1 MTMRG
6 FIAAKCSAMIGP
18 VALTGATGFVGRRI
32 LTLCAE
38 AGVAVRALAR
48 RPAALEGEPKANL
61 EVIEGDLLDDTALAR
76 LAQGAQAII
85 HCAGAIAG
93 SPETLAAA
101 NVEGTRRLVA
111 AARQAGTARFV
122 HVSSLAARE
131 PSLSGYAL
139 TKRLGEREVIDGLPR
154 DAWVILRPPVV
165 YGPGD
170 PATLPLIE
178 QFTKATAW
186 LPGSRR
192 QRFSLLYVD
201 DLARALL
208 HLARSPAST
217 GAIHELHDGCEDGHA
232 WADIAAAAFAAEGR
246 PERVH
251 YLPRLM
257 LDTVAHLSQ
266 TWVRLGGRQLG
277 PPLSPGKV
285 RELYHRDWVCRQELL
300 DEATDWRATVR
311 FEDGFGRTLAW
322 YRQNGWLP
330 AGGGGA
336 KTPGLSGDG
345 VRPG

>member
-1 MTMRG
+1 MNAP
-6 FIAAKCSAMIGP
+6 I
-18 VALTGATGFVGRRI
+18 ALTGATGFVGRRI
-32 LTLCAE
+32 LALCAE

-48 RPAALEGEPKANL
+48 RPAALEGEPKENL
-61 EVIEGDLLDDTALAR
+61 EVIQGDLLEKPALAR

-93 SPETLAAA
+93 TPETLTAA
-101 NVEGTRRLVA
+101 NVEGTRRLAA
-111 AARQAGTARFV
+111 AARQAGTPRFV

-139 TKRLGEREVIDGLPR
+139 TKRLGEREVIDGCPR
-154 DAWVILRPPVV
+154 ESWVILRPPVI

-178 QFTKATAW
+178 QFTKPTAW
-186 LPGSRR
+186 LPGSPH

-201 DLARALL
+201 DLARALI
-208 HLARSPAST
+208 HLARSREPA
-217 GAIHELHDGCEDGHA
+217 GQIHELHDGCVNGHA
-232 WADIAAAAFAAEGR
+232 WADIAAAACAADGR
-246 PERVH
+246 PQRVH
-251 YLPRLM
+251 YLPRAM
-257 LDTVAHLSQ
+257 LASIAHLSQ
-266 TWVRLGGRQLG
+266 TWTRLGGRQIG

-285 RELYHRDWVCRQELL
+285 RELYHRDWVCRHGLL
-300 DEATDWRATVR
+300 DEATDWRADVS
-311 FEDGFGRTLAW
+311 FDDGFVRTLAW

-336 KTPGLSGDG
+336 KTPTTSGDG

>member
-1 MTMRG
+1 MN
-6 FIAAKCSAMIGP
+6 GP
-18 VALTGATGFVGRRI
+18 IALTGSTGFVGRRV
-32 LTLCAE
+32 LALCDE

-48 RPAALEGEPKANL
+48 RPAALEPEANL
-61 EVIEGDLLDDTALAR
+61 EVISGDLLDDAALAR
-76 LAQGAQAII
+76 LTQGAAAII

-93 SPETLAAA
+93 SPETLRAA

-111 AARQAGTARFV
+111 AARQAGTTRFV

-131 PSLSGYAL
+131 PGLSGYAL

-154 DAWVILRPPVV
+154 DRWVILRPPVI

-170 PATLPLIE
+170 RATLPLIE
-178 QFTKATAW
+178 QFTKPTAW

-192 QRFSLLYVD
+192 QRFSLLHAD
-201 DLARALL
+201 DLARALI
-208 HLARSPAST
+208 HVAQSREP
-217 GAIHELHDGCEDGHA
+217 GGQIHELDDGSANGHS
-232 WADIAAAAFAAEGR
+232 WADIAATARAAEGR

-257 LDTVAHLSQ
+257 LHAVAHLSQ
-266 TWVRLGGRQLG
+266 TWSRLGGRQIG

-285 RELYHRDWVCRQELL
+285 RELYHRDWVCRHKLL
-300 DEATDWRATVR
+300 DAATDWRAAVS

-330 AGGGGA
+330 EGGGGA
-336 KTPGLSGDG
+336 KTPAVTGDG

>member
-1 MTMRG
+1 MNDP
-6 FIAAKCSAMIGP
+6 I
-18 VALTGATGFVGRRI
+18 ALTGATGFVGRRI
-32 LTLCAE
+32 LALCAE
-38 AGVAVRALAR
+38 GGIAVRALAR
-48 RPAALEGEPKANL
+48 RPAALEGEATANL
-61 EVIEGDLLDDTALAR
+61 EVIQGDLLDDAALAR
-76 LAQGAQAII
+76 LAKGASAII

-93 SPETLAAA
+93 SPETLTAA

-139 TKRLGEREVIDGLPR
+139 TKRLGEREVIDGLLPDR
-154 DAWVILRPPVV
+154 WVILRPPVI

-170 PATLPLIE
+170 RATLPLIE

-201 DLARALL
+201 DLARALI
-208 HLARSPAST
+208 HLAQSPAPI
-217 GAIHELHDGCEDGHA
+217 GRIHELNDGCAQGHG
-232 WADIAAAAFAAEGR
+232 WADVAAAAFAAEGR
-246 PERVH
+246 PQSVH
-251 YLPRLM
+251 YLPRIM
-257 LDTVAHLSQ
+257 LAAVAHLSQ
-266 TWVRLGGRQLG
+266 TWVRLGGRQIG

-285 RELYHRDWVCRQELL
+285 RELYHRDWVCRHGLL
-300 DEATDWRATVR
+300 DAATDWRADVS

-336 KTPGLSGDG
+336 KTPCLSGDG

>member
-1 MTMRG
+1 MN
-6 FIAAKCSAMIGP
+6 GP
-18 VALTGATGFVGRRI
+18 IALTGATGFVGRRI
-32 LTLCAE
+32 LALCAE
-38 AGVAVRALAR
+38 SGVAVRALAR

-61 EVIEGDLLDDTALAR
+61 EVIQGDLLDDTALAR
-76 LAQGAQAII
+76 LALGAAAII

-111 AARQAGTARFV
+111 AARQAGTAHFV
-122 HVSSLAARE
+122 LVSSLAARE

-154 DAWVILRPPVV
+154 DRWVILRPPVI

-178 QFTKATAW
+178 QFTKPTAW
-186 LPGSRR
+186 LPGSRG

-201 DLARALL
+201 DLARALI
-208 HLARSPAST
+208 HLAQTREPA
-217 GAIHELHDGCEDGHA
+217 GKIYELHDGCTQGHA
-232 WADIAAAAFAAEGR
+232 WADVAAAAVAAEGR

-257 LDTVAHLSQ
+257 LASVARLSQ
-266 TWVRLGGRQLG
+266 TWTRLSGRQIG

-285 RELYHRDWVCRQELL
+285 RELYHRDWVCRHGLL
-300 DEATDWRATVR
+300 DEATDWRADVR

-336 KTPGLSGDG
+336 KTPATSGDG

>member
-1 MTMRG
+1 MN
-6 FIAAKCSAMIGP
+6 GP
-18 VALTGATGFVGRRI
+18 VVLTGATGFVGRRV
-32 LTLCAE
+32 LALCAD

-48 RPAALEGEPKANL
+48 RPAALEAESMANL
-61 EVIEGDLLDDTALAR
+61 EVIEGHLLDESALAG
-76 LAQGAQAII
+76 LAQGASAII

-93 SPETLAAA
+93 SPETLTAT
-101 NVEGTRRLVA
+101 NVEGTRRLAA

-131 PSLSGYAL
+131 PGMSGYAL

-154 DAWVILRPPVV
+154 ESWVILRPPVI

-178 QFTKATAW
+178 QLTQATAW
-186 LPGSRR
+186 LPGTRR

-201 DLARALL
+201 DLARALI
-208 HLARSPAST
+208 HLARSREPS
-217 GAIHELHDGCEDGHA
+217 GAIHELHDGCAQGHA
-232 WADIAAAAFAAEGR
+232 WEDVAAAARAAEGR
-246 PERVH
+246 PQRVRH
-251 YLPRLM
+251 LPRPM
-257 LDTVAHLSQ
+257 LASLARLLQGWT
-266 TWVRLGGRQLG
+266 RLGGRPIG

-285 RELYHRDWVCRQELL
+285 RELYHRDWVCRHELL
-300 DEATDWRATVR
+300 DEATDWRAEVD
-311 FEDGFGRTLAW
+311 FEHGFARTLAW

-336 KTPGLSGDG
+336 KTPAVTSDG

>member
-1 MTMRG
+1 MT
-6 FIAAKCSAMIGP
+6 GP
-18 VALTGATGFVGRRI
+18 IALTGATGFVGRRI
-32 LTLCAE
+32 LALCGE

-61 EVIEGDLLDDTALAR
+61 EIIPGDLLDDTALAK
-76 LAQGAQAII
+76 LTKGAQAII

-93 SPETLAAA
+93 APETLAAA
-101 NVEGTRRLVA
+101 NVEGTRRLA
-111 AARQAGTARFV
+111 TAARHAGTLRFV

-154 DAWVILRPPVV
+154 DRWVILRPPVI

-170 PATLPLIE
+170 RATLPLIE

-208 HLARSPAST
+208 HLAQSREPT
-217 GAIHELHDGCEDGHA
+217 GQIHELDDGCAQGHG
-232 WADIAAAAFAAEGR
+232 WGDIAAVAVAAEGR
-246 PERVH
+246 PQRVH

-257 LDTVAHLSQ
+257 LASVARLSQ
-266 TWVRLGGRQLG
+266 SWVRLGGRQIG

-285 RELYHRDWVCRQELL
+285 RELYHRDWVCRNRLL
-300 DEATDWRATVR
+300 DAATDWRANMD

-330 AGGGGA
+330 AGDSGA

>member
-1 MTMRG
+1 MN
-6 FIAAKCSAMIGP
+6 GP
-18 VALTGATGFVGRRI
+18 IALTGATGFVGRRV
-32 LTLCAE
+32 LAQCGE

-48 RPAALEGEPKANL
+48 RPAALEGEANANL
-61 EVIEGDLLDDTALAR
+61 EVVQGDLLDEPALAR
-76 LAQGAQAII
+76 LVQGAQAII

-101 NVEGTRRLVA
+101 NIEGTRRLTA

-131 PSLSGYAL
+131 PGLSGYAL
-139 TKRLGEREVIDGLPR
+139 TKRLGEREVIDGLPPDR
-154 DAWVILRPPVV
+154 WVILRPPVI

-170 PATLPLIE
+170 RATLPLIE

-201 DLARALL
+201 DLARAVF
-208 HLARSPAST
+208 HLAQSPAPAS
-217 GAIHELHDGCEDGHA
+217 AIHELHDGRANGHA
-232 WADIAAAAFAAEGR
+232 WADVAATAVAAEGR
-246 PERVH
+246 PQRVH
-251 YLPRLM
+251 YLPRPT
-257 LDTVAHLSQ
+257 LDAVAHLSQ
-266 TWVRLGGRQLG
+266 TWTRLGGRQIG

-285 RELYHRDWVCRQELL
+285 RELYHRDWVCRHGLL
-300 DEATDWRATVR
+300 DEATDWRADVS
-311 FEDGFGRTLAW
+311 FEDGFEHTLAW

-336 KTPGLSGDG
+336 KTPATSGDG

>member
-1 MTMRG
+1 VNS
-6 FIAAKCSAMIGP
+6 IEQSPI
-18 VALTGATGFVGRRI
+18 ALTGATGFVGRRV
-32 LTLCAE
+32 LALCSE

-48 RPAALEGEPKANL
+48 RPAVLESETAANL
-61 EVIEGDLLDDTALAR
+61 EVIQGDLLDDTALAR
-76 LAQGAQAII
+76 LTQGAAAII

-93 SPETLAAA
+93 NPETLTAA
-101 NVEGTRRLVA
+101 NVEGTRRLAV

-131 PSLSGYAL
+131 PGLSGYAL
-139 TKRLGEREVIDGLPR
+139 TKRLGECEVIDGLPR
-154 DAWVILRPPVV
+154 ESWVILRPPVI

-170 PATLPLIE
+170 RATLPLIE

-201 DLARALL
+201 DLARALI
-208 HLARSPAST
+208 HLARSREPI
-217 GAIHELHDGCEDGHA
+217 GQIHELHDGCAKGHA
-232 WADIAAAAFAAEGR
+232 WADIAAAACAAEGR
-246 PERVH
+246 PQRVR
-251 YLPRLM
+251 YLPRAM
-257 LDTVAHLSQ
+257 LAAVAHLSQ
-266 TWVRLGGRQLG
+266 AWVRLGGRQIG

-285 RELYHRDWVCRQELL
+285 RELYHRDWVCRHGLL
-300 DEATDWRATVR
+300 DAATDWRADMS
-311 FEDGFGRTLAW
+311 FEDGFVRTLDW

-336 KTPGLSGDG
+336 KTPTTSSDG